1 LSVGL
6 ASDFTGPVV
15 SVLDGDTLELLHNQN
30 PERIRLSRIDC
41 PEKGQAYGT
50 RYLYTEKKGPTRQV
64 FVVGRSMTGHT
75 SQRPEIK
82 RRFVLF
88 GLSFFPASFMRL
100 STAAVHRTTK
110 PWRDGQGDTPMAT
123 ILVIDDEEPIR
134 ALLRIAL
141 EGAGHEVLEASNG
154 RLGLALYRARA
165 ADLIITDIV
174 MPEIDRLEMMLELTR
189 NFLNVK
195 VIALSAGLE
204 GEVPLHV
211 AKLLG
216 GRVRRFKSP

>member
-1 LSVGL
+1 M
-6 ASDFTGPVV
+6 TG
-15 SVLDGDTLELLHNQN
+15 Q
-30 PERIRLSRIDC
+30 
-41 PEKGQAYGT
+41 EKGVKQPLACW
-50 RYLYTEKKGPTRQV
+50 V
-64 FVVGRSMTGHT
+64 HT
-75 SQRPEIK
+75 SQPPETK

-88 GLSFFPASFMRL
+88 GLSLFQGILYAPL
-100 STAAVHRTTK
+100 SSNRPSNHEAMEGRSRRYAL
-110 PWRDGQGDTPMAT
+110 AT
-123 ILVIDDEEPIR
+123 ILVIDDQEPIR

-165 ADLIITDIV
+165 ADLIITDLV
-174 MPEIDRLEMMLELTR
+174 MPEMDGLEMMLELTR

-204 GEVPLHV
+204 GEAPLHV

-216 GRVRRFKSP
+216 ARQTIQKPLDMETVLSAVRYELAH